1 MHLSFEFIDASA
13 AEWAKIYDDNNG
25 YRDQSERPAPR
36 DDAPATKGPWVE
48 AGDWGDLAAP
58 DGVALL
64 EDDGWVR
71 PWWDDEVV
79 QPYESP
85 VLAVVALVVAVVA
98 LASVVWLHF
107 RRRRVVVVSERPL
120 EFSLGL
126 GLAGGDGVVPPAKC
140 KGSTA

>member
-1 MHLSFEFIDASA
+1 MDASA
-13 AEWAKIYDDNNG
+13 AEWAEIEDDDNG
-25 YRDQSERPAPR
+25 YRDQWERPASW
-36 DDAPATKGPWVE
+36 DDSPATENPWVE
-48 AGDWGDLAAP
+48 AGDWGDLEAP
-58 DGVALL
+58 DGVPSL

-71 PWWDDEVV
+71 PWWNDEVV
-79 QPYESP
+79 QPCESP

-98 LASVVWLHF
+98 LVSVVWLHF

-140 KGSTA
+140 EGSAA